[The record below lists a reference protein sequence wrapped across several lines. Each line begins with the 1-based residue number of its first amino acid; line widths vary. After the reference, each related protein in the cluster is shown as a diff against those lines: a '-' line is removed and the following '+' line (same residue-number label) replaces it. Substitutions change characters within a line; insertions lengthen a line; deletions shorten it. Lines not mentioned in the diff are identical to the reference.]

1 MSLTQKLFMVLA
13 LILFAT
19 PVVSLPCTESFH
31 SSFFRPIGKISHA
44 IKLTQN
50 IVYRTLK
57 QKF

>member
-1 MSLTQKLFMVLA
+1 MVLA